1 LSIRPRY
8 ADAIFGGEKRFEF
21 RRAIFRK
28 DVDVVVVYIT
38 SPTSLVVG
46 EFEVNGII
54 SDTVE
59 DLWSR
64 TSRYAGID
72 RDGFLNYFRGRE
84 IGHAIKIGSVRKYRR
99 PLPLAETFGI
109 RAPQSFVYLPV
120 PPNGSHWPWCGGTE
134 R

>member
-1 LSIRPRY
+1 LSIKPCY
-8 ADAIFGGEKRFEF
+8 AAAIFSGDKRFEF
-21 RRAIFRK
+21 RRAIFKK

-38 SPTSLVVG
+38 SPTSLVFG
-46 EFEVNGII
+46 EFDVTDII

-84 IGHAIKIGSVRKYRR
+84 RGHAIKIGTVRKYPEPRT
-99 PLPLAETFGI
+99 LAETFGI
-109 RAPQSFVYLPV
+109 RAPQSFVYLP
-120 PPNGSHWPWCGGTE
+120 PLT